1 MQSSVLPLL
10 LLLPQVKQIFLEKQ
24 MSKFY
29 LCCCYCFVHFYMAQ
43 HLKGSTRHNLKCIN
57 VFEIPRILHHDR
69 LNIMNVAGRLILL
82 DELLLYNYAMQTLTL
97 GSSSNVH
104 RLCCHTMCRSETWF
118 KLIWG

>member
-29 LCCCYCFVHFYMAQ
+29 LCCCYCFVHFYYGTT
-43 HLKGSTRHNLKCIN
+43 LKRVYASQLEVYRN
-57 VFEIPRILHHDR
+57 VSEIPRILHHDR

-82 DELLLYNYAMQTLTL
+82 D
-97 GSSSNVH
+97 
-104 RLCCHTMCRSETWF
+104 
-118 KLIWG
+118 